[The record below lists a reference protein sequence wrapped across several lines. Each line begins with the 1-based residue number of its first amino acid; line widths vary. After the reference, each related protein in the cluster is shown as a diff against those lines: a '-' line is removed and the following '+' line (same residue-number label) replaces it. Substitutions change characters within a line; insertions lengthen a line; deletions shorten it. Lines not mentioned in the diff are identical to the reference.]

1 MVYNLLVEVNRIAIY
16 TSPIQV
22 ALILITNT
30 LNILVLS
37 RRSLRTSSCT
47 HYFLALSIVSFVY
60 MIFTPV
66 HMFLTSRFGISL
78 DSLPVGCR
86 IHSFFVF
93 SPLLFFIVMLVCAS
107 IDRFCSSSSSV
118 RIRNFSNVRVAQRV
132 IIIVTIVTTIYMSPF
147 LIIYHW
153 DYNTNLCSQ
162 YSTRL
167 TAIYLS
173 TRVILYYI
181 IGPLAM
187 ITFGLLTINNIRNQ
201 IRRTAP
207 MVPQSQHRRIE
218 GQLARVLLIQIGIH
232 LFFSLPAAVMYVMTT
247 FLPSTNTPFF
257 SGLRMIS
264 VIWQMAILFFSFF
277 SYILWST
284 VFRIELIKM
293 LKLNNRHNQIVHRF
307 NFRQIHFRP
316 HHVMDTRV

>member
-1 MVYNLLVEVNRIAIY
+1 MVYNLLVEVNRIVIY
-16 TSPIQV
+16 ISPIIV
-22 ALILITNT
+22 ALILVTNT
-30 LNILVLS
+30 LNILVLC

-47 HYFLALSIVSFVY
+47 HYFLALSIDSFIY

-78 DSLPVGCR
+78 DYSPIGCR

-132 IIIVTIVTTIYMSPF
+132 IIIATIVTTIYMSPF

-181 IGPLAM
+181 IGPLGM

-201 IRRTAP
+201 TRRVGAI
-207 MVPQSQHRRIE
+207 VLQNQHRRTE
-218 GQLARVLLIQIGIH
+218 GQLTRVLIIQVGIH

-247 FLPSTNTPFF
+247 FVPSTNTSLF
-257 SGLRMIS
+257 SGLRLIS
-264 VIWQMAILFFSFF
+264 VIWQLAILFLSFF
-277 SYILWST
+277 SYILSST
-284 VFRIELIKM
+284 VFRTELVKM
-293 LKLNNRHNQIVHRF
+293 LKLNNRHNRIVHALNLLQTRF
-307 NFRQIHFRP
+307 TSRNAI
-316 HHVMDTRV
+316 DTRV

>member
-1 MVYNLLVEVNRIAIY
+1 MVYNLLVEVNQITIY
-16 TSPIQV
+16 ISPILV
-22 ALILITNT
+22 ILILVTNT
-30 LNILVLS
+30 LNISVLS

-47 HYFLALSIVSFVY
+47 HYFLASAIDSFVY

-66 HMFLTSRFGISL
+66 HMFLSARFGISL
-78 DSLPVGCR
+78 DSLPIGCR

-93 SPLLFFIVMLVCAS
+93 TPLLFFIAMLVCAS

-132 IIIVTIVTTIYMSPF
+132 IIIVTIVITIYMSPF
-147 LIIYHW
+147 LVIYYW
-153 DYNTNLCSQ
+153 NYNTNQCSQ
-162 YSTRL
+162 YSTTL
-167 TAIYLS
+167 IAVYLS

-201 IRRTAP
+201 RRRTAP
-207 MVPQSQHRRIE
+207 MIPQNQHRRIE

-232 LFFSLPAAVMYVMTT
+232 LFFSLPAAAMYVITT
-247 FLPSTNTPFF
+247 FVPSANTPFF
-257 SGLRMIS
+257 SGLRLIS
-264 VIWQMAILFFSFF
+264 VIWQLAILFFSFF

-284 VFRIELIKM
+284 VFRMELIKM
-293 LKLNNRHNQIVHRF
+293 FKLNNRHNQIVPRF
-307 NFRQIHFRP
+307 HLRQIHFWP
-316 HHVMDTRV
+316 HYVMDTRV